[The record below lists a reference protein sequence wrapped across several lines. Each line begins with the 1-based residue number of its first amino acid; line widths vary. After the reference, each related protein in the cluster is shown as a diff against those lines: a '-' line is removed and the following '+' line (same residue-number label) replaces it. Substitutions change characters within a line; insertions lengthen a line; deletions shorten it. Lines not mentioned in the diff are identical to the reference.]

1 MKLIPFY
8 GKAWESNSYLL
19 INGERAILIDAGVP
33 HEEVTEHLEREGAKL
48 QYILLTHGHFDHI
61 ISAERLREQ
70 TAAQLAIHKADA
82 EMLTDAQ
89 KSAEAIFFG
98 TNRIQ
103 ATADV
108 LLSDGDTIAFGDT
121 SVRVLHTP
129 GHSLGSVCYLVGDML
144 FSGDTLFD
152 GGYGRFDLYGGDAEM
167 LSRSLGKLREMD
179 ADLTVYPGHSGCA
192 SLGQAIGKLLGTY

>member
-82 EMLTDAQ
+82 EMH
-89 KSAEAIFFG
+89 EARG
-98 TNRIQ
+98 AGRKTRY
-103 ATADV
+103 
-108 LLSDGDTIAFGDT
+108 
-121 SVRVLHTP
+121 
-129 GHSLGSVCYLVGDML
+129 LG
-144 FSGDTLFD
+144 
-152 GGYGRFDLYGGDAEM
+152 A
-167 LSRSLGKLREMD
+167 LRENAGRILCLNVRGGFSDM
-179 ADLTVYPGHSGCA
+179 GE
-192 SLGQAIGKLLGTY
+192 